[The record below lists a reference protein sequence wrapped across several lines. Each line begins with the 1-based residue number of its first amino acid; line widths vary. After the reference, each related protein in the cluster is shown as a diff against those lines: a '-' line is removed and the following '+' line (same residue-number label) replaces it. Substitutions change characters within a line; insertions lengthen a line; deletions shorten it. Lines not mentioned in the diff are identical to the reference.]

1 LTSTDKCGD
10 DTVQLSNSSTF
21 FGVPARPGAK
31 DHARGHSDVPTS
43 IREVSAARAREREGN
58 DGRPNHP
65 VRRAAGTEV
74 REAVENARPQ
84 ESPRPRH
91 DRREEPER

>member
-1 LTSTDKCGD
+1 MTEDRTTRFGD
-10 DTVQLSNSSTF
+10 HSALETGMNERSHPRDSDTAN
-21 FGVPARPGAK
+21 PARTQVHEG
-31 DHARGHSDVPTS
+31 DPT
-43 IREVSAARAREREGN
+43 
-58 DGRPNHP
+58 DQDW
-65 VRRAAGTEV
+65 RAAGTEV